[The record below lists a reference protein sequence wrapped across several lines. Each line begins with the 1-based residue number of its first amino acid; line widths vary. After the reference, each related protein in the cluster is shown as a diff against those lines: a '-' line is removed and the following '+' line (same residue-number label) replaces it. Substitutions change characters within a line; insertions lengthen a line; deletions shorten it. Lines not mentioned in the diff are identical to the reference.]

1 MTQAVQTAQ
10 YGSSSVGLGF
20 KNRLI
25 NGSMDIWQRGT
36 SFTGVGSIVYY
47 ADRWCGIQFAGSTS
61 TITRATSIGLPGF
74 QYALRAQRPAASSN
88 LNSIN
93 VSQSVESQNCLD
105 IAGNQVT
112 FSFYARAGSNFS
124 AASNILLSQITTG
137 TGTDQ
142 NVYGTYTGAV
152 TTNQNN
158 TISTSW
164 ARFSQTITVPSN
176 ATEIAVALNYTPTGT
191 AGANDFYEI
200 TGCQLE
206 LGSNATSFDV
216 LSIGTELQLCQRYLP
231 AFNAIGN
238 PIGAG
243 YTYATTDAI
252 CCVVFPVQT
261 RIAPTGITISSAS
274 HFQVVSTA
282 AYTATS
288 VVINSASTAVG
299 FINLTTSG
307 MTTGYGSGARF
318 NSASGQLLFTGC
330 EL

>member
-10 YGSSSVGLGF
+10 YGSSTVGLGF

-47 ADRWCGIQFAGSTS
+47 ADRWCGIQYAGSTS
-61 TITRATSIGLPGF
+61 TITRATGIGLSGF
-74 QYALRAQRPAASSN
+74 QYALRAQRPAASSD

-93 VSQSVESQNCLD
+93 VGQSVESQNCLD
-105 IAGNQVT
+105 IAGKQVT
-112 FSFYARAGSNFS
+112 FSFWARAGSNFS
-124 AASNILLSQITTG
+124 AASSILLSQITTG

-142 NVYGTYTGAV
+142 NVYGTYTGAS

-176 ATEIAVALNYTPTGT
+176 ATEIAVSFNYTPTGT
-191 AGANDFYEI
+191 AGSNDFYEI

-206 LGSNATSFDV
+206 IGSNATSFDT
-216 LSIGTELQLCQRYLP
+216 LSIGTQLDLCQRYYQQNKAALSTGDGATGIRGMIP
-231 AFNAIGN
+231 LLVQMRTSSLTLGKTSGNFFFGDMVSIGSTSTSTPIINETDNNLQVSFTLGGFTGLTTYRTYKHEVTSGN
-238 PIGAG
+238 P
-243 YTYATTDAI
+243 AI
-252 CCVVFPVQT
+252 F
-261 RIAPTGITISSAS
+261 TIS
-274 HFQVVSTA
+274 
-282 AYTATS
+282 
-288 VVINSASTAVG
+288 G
-299 FINLTTSG
+299 
-307 MTTGYGSGARF
+307 
-318 NSASGQLLFTGC
+318 

>member
-10 YGSSSVGLGF
+10 YGSSTVGLGF

-112 FSFYARAGSNFS
+112 LSFWARAGSNFS
-124 AASNILLSQITTG
+124 AASSILLSQITTG

-142 NVYGTYTGAV
+142 NVYSTYTGAS

-176 ATEIAVALNYTPTGT
+176 ATQIAVSFNYTPTGT

-206 LGSNATSFDV
+206 LGSNATSFDT
-216 LSIGTELQLCQRYLP
+216 LSIGTELVLCQRYYQQIGGNGTP
-231 AFNAIGN
+231 VGNASAYNGSF
-238 PIGAG
+238 
-243 YTYATTDAI
+243 AI
-252 CCVVFPVQT
+252 SNVFFLVAMRT
-261 RIAPTGITISSAS
+261 APTGITTTGSFIMYTNNTGYGITSIS
-274 HFQVVSTA
+274 
-282 AYTATS
+282 YD
-288 VVINSASTAVG
+288 SASTNAIRLLANGTSLPSTGG
-299 FINLTTSG
+299 FDL
-307 MTTGYGSGARF
+307 R
-318 NSASGQLLFTGC
+318 ASGTATIGFTGA

>member
-36 SFTGVGSIVYY
+36 SFTGSGTITYY

-176 ATEIAVALNYTPTGT
+176 ATEIAVVLNYTPTGT
-191 AGANDFYEI
+191 AGVNDFYEI

-216 LSIGTELQLCQRYLP
+216 LSIGTELMLCQRYLP
-231 AFNAIGN
+231 AFNRVSNVYVGTGWIYGSTSAAIFVPFQVSARTN
-238 PIGAG
+238 
-243 YTYATTDAI
+243 
-252 CCVVFPVQT
+252 
-261 RIAPTGITISSAS
+261 PTGISIAGAAGVDSTISSA
-274 HFQVVSTA
+274 VSSA
-282 AYTATS
+282 AISTPGIFGTTIDVQTS
-288 VVINSASTAVG
+288 
-299 FINLTTSG
+299 SG
-307 MTTGYGSGARF
+307 MTLGQACGLVLQSSG
-318 NSASGQLLFTGC
+318 GQLLFTGC

>member
-10 YGSSSVGLGF
+10 YGSSTVGLGF

-61 TITRATSIGLPGF
+61 TITRATGIGLAGF

-112 FSFYARAGSNFS
+112 LSFWARAGSNFS
-124 AASNILLSQITTG
+124 AASSILLSQITTG

-142 NVYGTYTGAV
+142 NVYSTYTGAS

-176 ATEIAVALNYTPTGT
+176 ATQIAVSFNYTPTGT
-191 AGANDFYEI
+191 AGSNDFYEI

-206 LGSNATSFDV
+206 LGSNATSFDT
-216 LSIGTELQLCQRYLP
+216 LSIGTELQLCQRYLTVIP
-231 AFNAIGN
+231 ATSYIPAYITSTTTGYCIYN
-238 PIGAG
+238 P
-243 YTYATTDAI
+243 
-252 CCVVFPVQT
+252 PVALRT
-261 RIAPTGITISSAS
+261 APTGIS
-274 HFQVVSTA
+274 
-282 AYTATS
+282 TS
-288 VVINSASTAVG
+288 VSGNLYNGTSAVSLT
-299 FINLTTSG
+299 NLTFTGGTTASLV
-307 MTTGYGSGARF
+307 MTGTV
-318 NSASGQLLFTGC
+318 ASGLTLGHGSMLYTSNAIQLTGC

>member
-10 YGSSSVGLGF
+10 YGSSTVGLGF

-36 SFTGVGSIVYY
+36 SFTGVGAIVYY

-61 TITRATSIGLPGF
+61 TITRATGIGLDGF

-105 IAGNQVT
+105 IAGKQVT

-124 AASNILLSQITTG
+124 AASSILVSQITTG

-142 NVYGTYTGAV
+142 NVYGTYTGAS

-176 ATEIAVALNYTPTGT
+176 ATEIAVAFFYTPTGT

-206 LGSNATSFDV
+206 LGSNATSFDT
-216 LSIGTELQLCQRYLP
+216 LSIGTEFSLCERYFRVSRETTGGTAP
-231 AFNAIGN
+231 GGGEAAVRIDFTGMRTQPTITIRNAANIVEAMYVDRYSLSALLSTWVPTSNDVG
-238 PIGAG
+238 I
-243 YTYATTDAI
+243 TFSATVAMASQ
-252 CCVVFPVQT
+252 FPVT
-261 RIAPTGITISSAS
+261 LFSSALNMN
-274 HFQVVSTA
+274 A
-282 AYTATS
+282 
-288 VVINSASTAVG
+288 
-299 FINLTTSG
+299 
-307 MTTGYGSGARF
+307 
-318 NSASGQLLFTGC
+318 